1 VTPAQTH
8 LFGSTDGY
16 RTLARSPDVTD
27 ADDAALAAL
36 GFGSPRTEE
45 EFALLERELCVA
57 GRALPSGR
65 YAITRVFPGA
75 PDVAGRRTI
84 ERRTLILEM
93 REWEWLAGSDLW
105 TTLRDERNWTREAF
119 ANGEEV
125 QVRAHDTHDL
135 MPTPGEAERR
145 VFDALL
151 QARVRRRCA
160 GFPNS
165 EPWTSAILRLPNLL
179 PPEETHVLGWGVGLW
194 SVPMGVGLATLH
206 ANSEARH
213 AFPAATQGPWQD
225 PESVMQLGQHFVT
238 QRPDPTPA
246 APRRRRRTIGRHLP
260 MLAGL
265 AAMLLAS
272 LMVWW
277 AVQQREA
284 LESRARSAQSPPR
297 DLERDIVHGTPVRPS
312 GPPTETP
319 TPPPAQQAEPPR
331 RDAPAPTPAPAEA
344 PSPSTAS
351 ATAPTA
357 PSAPAPGSD
366 GFGTTSSAAPN
377 DAFGSG
383 TSEAMREEPAPV
395 DMTAAPAPAVAT
407 PTPTPAPAPSEKPN
421 IPEAPADSAP
431 WDAEIRL
438 ARQAIDLHAR
448 AREATTE
455 AQGVA
460 LVPILAEHAGALIR
474 AHREI
479 ERTAGKSAPSEKCLI
494 LIDARNKKRGLTD
507 LVKREQLAQAFSPL
521 IVQRMLLLSAR
532 FELSLAVQDLAR
544 RQLIDT
550 GAMPKELRGDA
561 RVDGWPD
568 DTPWVLWYFR
578 NKDAPV
584 STASDGARY
593 MASEFDAALNGH
605 PGTRGAQKILESIA
619 SRTTGGATP

>member
-1 VTPAQTH
+1 MTPAQTH

-16 RTLARSPDVTD
+16 RTLARSPGVTD
-27 ADDAALAAL
+27 AEDVALAAL

-45 EFALLERELCVA
+45 EFALLQRELCVA
-57 GRALPSGR
+57 GRALPGGR
-65 YAITRVFPGA
+65 YAITRVFVGA

-93 REWEWLAGSDLW
+93 REWESLAGSDLCA
-105 TTLRDERNWTREAF
+105 TLRDERNWTREAF
-119 ANGEEV
+119 ADGEALH
-125 QVRAHDTHDL
+125 VRWHDTEDL
-135 MPTPGEAERR
+135 MSTPGEAERR

-151 QARVRRRCA
+151 QGRTRHRCA
-160 GFPNS
+160 VFPNS
-165 EPWTSAILRLPNLL
+165 EPWTTAILRLPNLL
-179 PPEETHVLGWGVGLW
+179 PRHEATSLGWGVGLW
-194 SVPMGVGLATLH
+194 SVPTGVALATLRP
-206 ANSEARH
+206 NSEARH
-213 AFPAATQGPWQD
+213 AFHAATQGPWHD
-225 PESVMQLGQHFVT
+225 PKSVMQLGQHFIT
-238 QRPDPTPA
+238 QRPDSEPA
-246 APRRRRRTIGRHLP
+246 SARPRRRTIGRHLP
-260 MLAGL
+260 LVAGI

-277 AVQQREA
+277 AVQQRDA
-284 LESRARSAQSPPR
+284 LASRAPDVPNPPR
-297 DLERDIVHGTPVRPS
+297 DLARDIVRGTQGRPTDAPTTPASPPNASAEAAKPDAPV
-312 GPPTETP
+312 P
-319 TPPPAQQAEPPR
+319 TPP
-331 RDAPAPTPAPAEA
+331 A
-344 PSPSTAS
+344 PSPAAVTATPPQPSTTQAS
-351 ATAPTA
+351 
-357 PSAPAPGSD
+357 SGD
-366 GFGTTSSAAPN
+366 GFGTAPSAAPN

-383 TSEAMREEPAPV
+383 VSEAMREEPAPA

-407 PTPTPAPAPSEKPN
+407 PTPSPAPTPSEKPN
-421 IPEAPADSAP
+421 IPEIPADSAP
-431 WDAEIRL
+431 WDAEIEL
-438 ARQAIDLHAR
+438 ARQAFELHAR
-448 AREATTE
+448 ARDATTP
-455 AQGVA
+455 AQGAPLLALLAQHADA
-460 LVPILAEHAGALIR
+460 LVR
-474 AHREI
+474 AHRTI
-479 ERTAGKSAPSEKCLI
+479 EKTAGKSAPSEKCLI
-494 LIDARNKKRGLTD
+494 LIDSRNKKRGLTD

-619 SRTTGGATP
+619 SRTTGGAAP

>member
-1 VTPAQTH
+1 MTPAQTH

-16 RTLARSPDVTD
+16 RTLARSSEVSD

-36 GFGSPRTEE
+36 GFGSPRTED
-45 EFALLERELCVA
+45 EFGVLENELCVA
-57 GRALPSGR
+57 GRPLPSGH
-65 YAITRVFPGA
+65 YAITRVFAGP

-93 REWEWLAGSDLW
+93 RAWESLAGSDLW
-105 TTLRDERNWTREAF
+105 NTLRDERNWTRDAF
-119 ANGEEV
+119 ANGEEIR
-125 QVRAHDTHDL
+125 VRRHDTDDL

-160 GFPNS
+160 AFPNG
-165 EPWTSAILRLPNLL
+165 EPWTRAILRLPNLL
-179 PPEETHVLGWGVGLW
+179 PRDETHSLGWGVGLW
-194 SVPMGVGLATLH
+194 SVPTGVGLATLH
-206 ANSEARH
+206 PNSEARH
-213 AFPAATQGPWQD
+213 AFPAATQGPWHD
-225 PESVMQLGQHFVT
+225 SESVMQLGQHFIT
-238 QRPDPTPA
+238 HRPDPSPTSPH
-246 APRRRRRTIGRHLP
+246 PRRRTIGRHLP

-297 DLERDIVHGTPVRPS
+297 DLERDIVHGTQVRSSDAPA
-312 GPPTETP
+312 ETP

-331 RDAPAPTPAPAEA
+331 RDAPVPAPVPAEA
-344 PSPSTAS
+344 PSSSTPS
-351 ATAPTA
+351 ATTPTA
-357 PSAPAPGSD
+357 PSAPAPNSD
-366 GFGTTSSAAPN
+366 GFGTAPSAAPN

-383 TSEAMREEPAPV
+383 ARDAAPEAPAPS
-395 DMTAAPAPAVAT
+395 DMTAAPAVT
-407 PTPTPAPAPSEKPN
+407 TPAPTHTPAPSEKPN

-448 AREATTE
+448 ARDATTQ

-460 LVPILAEHAGALIR
+460 LVPSLAEHAGALIR

-532 FELSLAVQDLAR
+532 FELSLAIQDLAR

-550 GAMPKELRGDA
+550 GALPSDLRGDA
-561 RVDGWPD
+561 KADGWPD
-568 DTPWVLWYFR
+568 DMPWVLWYFR

-584 STASDGARY
+584 STAADGARY
-593 MASEFDAALNGH
+593 MASQFDAALNGH
-605 PGTRGAQKILESIA
+605 PGTRGAQHTLETIA
-619 SRTTGGATP
+619 NRATAGATP